1 MVGHAAPSE
10 RHLSSARLSSLCE
23 RDLIG
28 EEKTQVTRD
37 RSWITLDFILLIFY
51 KRISHTV
58 LDYVVSYC
66 FEFKQD
72 TDTFRNWYYY
82 SYNDGGDFKSFM
94 PAVVLQYVLLKGVQI
109 SITDLV
115 TVSLLL
121 TSPYRGLQAVILNF
135 NKTFR
140 QSGK

>member
-1 MVGHAAPSE
+1 MVGHAAASE

-37 RSWITLDFILLIFY
+37 KPWITRVFIFIFY

-66 FEFKQD
+66 FEFKQG
-72 TDTFRNWYYY
+72 TNTFVNCYYC

-94 PAVVLQYVLLKGVQI
+94 SAVVLQYVLLKGVQI

-115 TVSLLL
+115 TVSLLS
-121 TSPYRGLQAVILNF
+121 SPCRGLHAIILNF